1 MGPLSGLKVVEM
13 VGLAPGPFCAMLLAD
28 LGAEVIRVDRP
39 RPVTGSGGDRQIQ
52 PLARGR
58 RGLVVDLKNPRGM
71 EAVLKLVD
79 GADALIEGFRPGVME
94 RLGVGPDVCLERN
107 SKLIYGRL
115 TGWGQ
120 EGPIAQAA
128 GHDINYIALAG
139 ALESIG
145 PKGGPPVPPHN
156 LLGDFAG
163 GGMLLAFGILAAL
176 FERAQSGKGQVIDA
190 AMVDGAAIL
199 TAFTW
204 GQWHS
209 GVLTPERGTNVLDSG
224 APHYN
229 AYETADGKYISI
241 GSIEEDF
248 YAEMLERIGLQD
260 PDLPDRED
268 RANWPVLKERFAA
281 VFKTK
286 TRDEWCQIMEGSDA
300 CFAPVLTLEEAA
312 QHPHNKVRNTFV
324 EVDGRTQP
332 APAPRFSRT
341 PADIPSPAGRLGQNT
356 EEVLAGWG
364 FSAQEIAALREAK
377 AIL

>member
-1 MGPLSGLKVVEM
+1 
-13 VGLAPGPFCAMLLAD
+13 
-28 LGAEVIRVDRP
+28 
-39 RPVTGSGGDRQIQ
+39 
-52 PLARGR
+52 
-58 RGLVVDLKNPRGM
+58 
-71 EAVLKLVD
+71 
-79 GADALIEGFRPGVME
+79 
-94 RLGVGPDVCLERN
+94 
-107 SKLIYGRL
+107 
-115 TGWGQ
+115 
-120 EGPIAQAA
+120 
-128 GHDINYIALAG
+128 
-139 ALESIG
+139 
-145 PKGGPPVPPHN
+145 
-156 LLGDFAG
+156 
-163 GGMLLAFGILAAL
+163 MLLAFGILAAL

-248 YAEMLERIGLQD
+248 YAEMLERTGLQD

-341 PADIPSPAGRLGQNT
+341 PADVPSPAGRLGQNT

>member
-1 MGPLSGLKVVEM
+1 MGPLRGLKVVEM
-13 VGLAPGPFCAMLLAD
+13 VGLAPGPFCAMMLAD
-28 LGAEVIRVDRP
+28 MGAEVIRVDRP
-39 RPVTGSGGDRQIQ
+39 RPVWGSGGARQIQ
-52 PLARGR
+52 PLNRGR
-58 RGLVVDLKNPRGM
+58 RGFAVDLKNPKGV
-71 EAVLKLVD
+71 EVVLKLVD

-107 SKLIYGRL
+107 PKLIYGRL

-120 EGPIAQAA
+120 QGPLAQAA

-139 ALESIG
+139 ALEFIG
-145 PKGGPPVPPHN
+145 RKGGPPVPPNN

-176 FERAQSGKGQVIDA
+176 FERAQSGKGQIIDA
-190 AMVDGAAIL
+190 AMVDGAAVL
-199 TAFTW
+199 TAFAW

-209 GVLTPERGTNVLDSG
+209 GQLTSERGANVLDSG
-224 APHYN
+224 APHYDV
-229 AYETADGKYISI
+229 YETADGKYISV
-241 GSIEEDF
+241 GSIEEQF
-248 YAEMLERIGLQD
+248 YAEMLERAGLQD
-260 PDLPDRED
+260 PDLPDREQ
-268 RANWPVLKERFAA
+268 RANWPELKERFAA

-300 CFAPVLTLEEAA
+300 CFAPVLALEEAA
-312 QHPHNKVRNTFV
+312 QHPHNKLRNTFV

-341 PADIPSPAGRLGQNT
+341 PADVPSPAGRLGQNT

-364 FSAQEIAALREAK
+364 FSAREIAALREAK